1 MQDTIPSK
9 QVLLKTFL
17 TGLRRR
23 SITNKSM
30 TLLERKRAIKF
41 SADLAM
47 ASVRKESKW
56 SSALMADLSSKF
68 QRKSSTVLPSK
79 YRRVVSRSNK
89 VPRGIRGTKPR
100 RAVKASMIAKCIVK
114 KREQILRRLV
124 PGGKCMDECTLLDE
138 TLDYLKLL
146 KAQVDVMRLLVKA
159 LEVSRLSSFVYFC
172 YFLISKQ
179 EIILT
184 AKN

>member
-1 MQDTIPSK
+1 MMQETIPSK
-9 QVLLKTFL
+9 HVLLKTFL

-23 SITNKSM
+23 NIANKTM

-47 ASVRKESKW
+47 ASVRKEAKW
-56 SSALMADLSSKF
+56 SSALMTDLSSKF
-68 QRKSSTVLPSK
+68 QRKTVLPSK
-79 YRRVVSRSNK
+79 YRRVVSKSNK
-89 VPRGIRGTKPR
+89 VSRRIRGSKPR
-100 RAVKASMIAKCIVK
+100 HTVNATAIAKCIVK
-114 KREQILRRLV
+114 KREEILRKLV

-159 LEVSRLSSFVYFC
+159 LEVSHLVLFIFV
-172 YFLISKQ
+172 IS
-179 EIILT
+179 
-184 AKN
+184 

>member
-1 MQDTIPSK
+1 MMQETTPSK

-23 SITNKSM
+23 NITNKSM

-47 ASVRKESKW
+47 ASVRKEAKW
-56 SSALMADLSSKF
+56 SNALMADLSSKF
-68 QRKSSTVLPSK
+68 QRDTVLPSK
-79 YRRVVSRSNK
+79 CRRVVSRSNK
-89 VPRGIRGTKPR
+89 VSRSGRGTKPR
-100 RAVKASMIAKCIVK
+100 RAVNATIIAKCIVK

-159 LEVSRLSSFVYFC
+159 LEVSQLTTLFC
-172 YFLISKQ
+172 LFLLFPSIDF
-179 EIILT
+179 
-184 AKN
+184 